1 MVRAFNIIGPGQAPN
16 FALPT
21 FAHQLAAIG
30 LGQQEPVLTVGNLT
44 ARRDLVHIDDAVG
57 AYEAILN
64 RGAPGDCY
72 NLGSGMAYSIQEVLD
87 RLIAISGLGPEV
99 REDPSK
105 VRPIDLPLLQADN
118 TRLCQLGWQQQR
130 DLDQALQDLW
140 NATRSQVEGKADA
153 GGVPST

>member
-21 FAHQLAAIG
+21 FARQLAAIG
-30 LGQQEPVLTVGNLT
+30 VGQQEPVLTVGKLT

-57 AYEAILN
+57 AYEVILN

-87 RLIAISGLGPEV
+87 RLIAISGVDPEV

-140 NATRSQVEGKADA
+140 NATRSQVEGEADA